1 MRAMKPS
8 LRRIIP
14 VVLSLMSFL
23 VFAGAL
29 RNGFTNWDDDMYVT
43 QSTIIESLAPGNVA
57 AMFSGS
63 SLFGG
68 NWAPLT
74 TLSYALDYAMWQRRP
89 FGYHLT
95 NLLLH
100 VLCTLLLY
108 EVLRRIL
115 GREDAEAGTI
125 PAALGAALFAI
136 HPVQVESVAWVAERK
151 NLLGMGF
158 LLGAFLA
165 WLRATR
171 GPFRPAAWVAFLVLF
186 CGALLSKAQAV
197 ILVPLLA
204 LHEWI
209 LRPDGDRV
217 GLTLGKR
224 CWLLVPALALAMAD
238 GWITI
243 VGQKV
248 QEVNRLTG
256 DLQGAVATAPTLIL
270 GYVRD
275 LLFPMNRAAIL
286 TPPVHAAPWLPIPL
300 IAWAIV
306 LAWTGW
312 ALMRRSAHPRGA
324 FFSLWFLGALAPV
337 LNLIPITVLSA
348 DRYQYWAAPGLFA
361 LAGLGLVDAWPRIA
375 PDRRSAAVGLAAS
388 VACMLAAL
396 TLARVPVWRDSLTL
410 WQDGARKA
418 PRSAIALNNLGDA
431 YNSVDRLD
439 EAESWLRAAM
449 KINPVW
455 TKPQANL
462 GLVLVKKGFVA
473 DGTRLLERSLAG
485 QPDQLGMLATAY
497 AEQGRWKAAY
507 PLLQRAI
514 SARPRD
520 AALQVSLG
528 NYYFAQGDEAAA
540 MATYRKAMEI
550 APRDARV
557 WNRLGAERF
566 RRGET
571 ESAMEAF
578 RKALSLDPRNAKA
591 RANLGAALLQ
601 KGNAGAAEQEI
612 RTSLRLEPRNAE
624 ARSNL
629 GVALLARGRPEE
641 AEREIR
647 EALRIDSRNL
657 NAHYNLAC
665 AAALR
670 GDHDGALRSLE
681 DLIALGYGNSQALR
695 RDADLASLRD
705 DPRFEAMLGRM
716 APPPAK

>member
-1 MRAMKPS
+1 MKPS

-57 AMFSGS
+57 AMFSRS

-74 TLSYALDYAMWQRRP
+74 TLSYAFDHAMWQRRP

-108 EVLRRIL
+108 EVIRRIL
-115 GREDAEAGTI
+115 GREDAEAGTV
-125 PAALGAALFAI
+125 PAALAAALFTI
-136 HPVQVESVAWVAERK
+136 HPVQVESVAWIAERK
-151 NLLGMGF
+151 NLLGMAF

-165 WLRATR
+165 WLRATEGR
-171 GPFRPAAWVAFLVLF
+171 FRTAAWVAFLALF

-209 LRPDGDRV
+209 LRPDRDRV

-243 VGQKV
+243 VAQKV

-286 TPPVHAAPWLPIPL
+286 TPPVHVSPWLPIPL

-312 ALMRRSAHPRGA
+312 ALMRRRAHPRGA

-337 LNLIPITVLSA
+337 LNLIPITVLAA
-348 DRYQYWAAPGLFA
+348 DRYQYWAAPGLFV
-361 LAGLGLVDAWPRIA
+361 LAGLGLVDAWSRLA
-375 PDRRSAAVGLAAS
+375 PDRRSAAVGLGAS
-388 VACMLAAL
+388 VAGMLAAL
-396 TLARVPVWRDSLTL
+396 TLARVPVWLDSLTL

-418 PRSAIALNNLGDA
+418 PRSAIACNNLGDA
-431 YNSVDRLD
+431 YNSLDRLD

-473 DGTRLLERSLAG
+473 DGTRLLERSLAE

-514 SARPRD
+514 AARPRD

-540 MATYRKAMEI
+540 TATYRKAMEV
-550 APRDARV
+550 APGDARV

-566 RRGET
+566 QRGET
-571 ESAMEAF
+571 AQALEAF
-578 RKALSLDPRNAKA
+578 RKALALDPRNAKA
-591 RANLGAALLQ
+591 RANLGAVFLAT
-601 KGNAGAAEQEI
+601 GRFGEAEVEI
-612 RTSLRLEPRNAE
+612 QASLRIDPRNAQG
-624 ARSNL
+624 RSNL
-629 GVALLARGRPEE
+629 GAAMLAQGRPEE

-647 EALRIDSRNL
+647 EALRIDPHHL
-657 NAHYNLAC
+657 NATYNLAC
-665 AAALR
+665 AAARR
-670 GDHDGALRSLE
+670 GDRDRALESLGRLM
-681 DLIALGYGNSQALR
+681 DLGYHDVAKLR
-695 RDADLASLRD
+695 ADPDLDSLHG
-705 DPRFEAMLGRM
+705 DPRFNAVLARRGGTQR
-716 APPPAK
+716 